1 MMPLWSRTI
10 SRRDLL
16 KGAATVGLGAAAAAC
31 APTGVSQ
38 QGATGGGNANK
49 SLRILQWSH
58 FIPAYDTWIDGFV
71 KDWGQRNKVA
81 ASIDH
86 INTYDLPTRIASEAA
101 AQAGHDM
108 IEMNAQILTYLYEK
122 DLVDMSDVVEYAE
135 KKLGPVEPVAKKV
148 AYVNGRWLGWVDF
161 YIAIMPIVRT
171 DLVQQYG
178 FSLDKL
184 KTWNDYMNMAAVAKS
199 NGHAAGL
206 AISHCNDSNHN
217 WRAIMYS
224 FGASIVEADGKTIAV
239 DKPEFRQFLEFA
251 QEFYTRANTPEVFA
265 WDDASDNR
273 WLDSGQGVY
282 IHDAISSMRSVES
295 TNPDL
300 YKNLALMPPE
310 AGPAH
315 PDGLTVVDP
324 NCYIIWK
331 WSKNQQAAK
340 EFLKHYIDNYHEAF
354 IQSQLYNMPT
364 HANPWKNQLWTDP
377 AYGGKWAEPKLAPLQ
392 QVRGDRIA
400 VFGYPGNPN
409 YAANQVLAQ
418 YILPDTVA
426 TAVKTPGSAGIDAAL
441 KFIKQKL
448 NTIYVS

>member
-1 MMPLWSRTI
+1 
-10 SRRDLL
+10 
-16 KGAATVGLGAAAAAC
+16 
-31 APTGVSQ
+31 
-38 QGATGGGNANK
+38 
-49 SLRILQWSH
+49 
-58 FIPAYDTWIDGFV
+58 
-71 KDWGQRNKVA
+71 
-81 ASIDH
+81 
-86 INTYDLPTRIASEAA
+86 
-101 AQAGHDM
+101 
-108 IEMNAQILTYLYEK
+108 
-122 DLVDMSDVVEYAE
+122 
-135 KKLGPVEPVAKKV
+135 
-148 AYVNGRWLGWVDF
+148 YVNGRWLGWVDF

-184 KTWNDYMNMAAVAKS
+184 KTWNDYMNMAAVGKS

-217 WRAIMYS
+217 WRAVMYS

-251 QEFYTRANTPEVFA
+251 QEFYSRANTPEVFA

-273 WLDSGQGVY
+273 WLDSGQGIY

-324 NCYIIWK
+324 NCYVIWK

-354 IQSQLYNMPT
+354 LQSQLYNMPT